1 LGNIFE
7 VITKK
12 KKTSISSRE
21 KEISGL
27 SRVPR
32 KMSCGLSRVDGK
44 TFKYY
49 ENPYR
54 ENYYPRDGKLT
65 ITLEMESLHII
76 TM

>member
-1 LGNIFE
+1 
-7 VITKK
+7 
-12 KKTSISSRE
+12 
-21 KEISGL
+21 L
-27 SRVPR
+27 SRVPG
-32 KMSCGLSRVDGK
+32 KMSCGLRRVDGK